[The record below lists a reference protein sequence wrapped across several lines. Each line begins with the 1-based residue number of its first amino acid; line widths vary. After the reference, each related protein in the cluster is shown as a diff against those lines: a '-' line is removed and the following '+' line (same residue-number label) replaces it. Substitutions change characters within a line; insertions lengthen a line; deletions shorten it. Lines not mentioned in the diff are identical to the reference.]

1 MALETFA
8 SLAVFC
14 GEFIATPRSIG
25 ALIPSSGWLARH
37 IARQVPAT
45 DSGYIVELGAGTG
58 AITRALQA
66 HLINPDQLICI
77 ERSPTLVQMLRK
89 RFPERCVIQG
99 DAAELDSLLRDQL
112 GTSMSVSHI
121 VSSLPL
127 RSLEPPTV
135 AAISQQVEQLL
146 PDDGRYIQFTYHM
159 GDPGEDAPAGFRR
172 VDTSRVWGNL
182 PPARVDVFKP
192 DRPLPAAA
200 MASAA

>member
-1 MALETFA
+1 MALEAFA

-14 GEFIATPRSIG
+14 GEFISTPRSIG
-25 ALIPSSGWLARH
+25 ALLPSSGWLARH

-89 RFPERCVIQG
+89 RFPDRCIIQG
-99 DAAELDSLLRDQL
+99 DAAELGGLLVDQL
-112 GTSMSVSHI
+112 GTGMSVSHI

-127 RSLEPPTV
+127 RSLEPWQVT
-135 AAISQQVEQLL
+135 AISQQVERVL
-146 PDDGRYIQFTYHM
+146 PDHGHYIQFTYHM
-159 GDPGEDAPAGFRR
+159 GDPGEDAPTGFKR

-192 DRPLPAAA
+192 DRPLSTA